1 MAAIISNKFRIH
13 NAEAFYESFGE
24 AAATNYYM
32 FIGRPQQWSATTGGG
47 SDAAPPTPVDN
58 VEDEYRQWRDMIAAK
73 RVVASDVSFVIP
85 RRDWDS
91 AGATTYDMY
100 EHDLSASNTANSGAT
115 NLFDS
120 TFIVMTDE
128 FKVYKCMWNDGNT
141 ASTTKPTGTG
151 NTEFDPGDGYIW
163 KYMYTLT
170 STQIQNFLTT
180 DFMPVVDTLGT
191 VTGASA
197 STVSA
202 AAVDGE
208 VRRILITT
216 AGAGYTNGTYTAVP
230 IRGDGASGTCTVT
243 IAGGAVTAVVVTAQ
257 GTGYTYGAVHVNGIT
272 SVGSPSTTA
281 VLTPIIGP
289 KNGHGKDALKEL
301 GAFYC
306 MTNTALV
313 GAEGS
318 GDFVVAQD
326 FRRIGLVRN
335 PYNHGT
341 TTVSSATT
349 LSALKSVTFNASPT
363 PGTFTN
369 DEIITGGTTGAKG
382 KVVDWNATTRVL
394 SYYQSDYTGIDANKN
409 ITVFA
414 GTEVVTGADSSSTG
428 TMSAVSNPEI
438 AHHSGDIMYTEAR
451 APIVRATDQTENI
464 KLVIEF

>member
-1 MAAIISNKFRIH
+1 
-13 NAEAFYESFGE
+13 
-24 AAATNYYM
+24 
-32 FIGRPQQWSATTGGG
+32 
-47 SDAAPPTPVDN
+47 
-58 VEDEYRQWRDMIAAK
+58 MIAAK
-73 RVVASDVSFVIP
+73 RVVASDVSFVVP
-85 RRDWDS
+85 RRDW
-91 AGATTYDMY
+91 ATGTTYDY
-100 EHDLSASNTANSGAT
+100 YRHDYSTTNAANSTAT

-120 TFIVMTDE
+120 TFVVMTDE
-128 FKVYKCMWNDGNT
+128 YKVYKCMWNDANT

-180 DFMPVVDTLGT
+180 DFMPVIDTLGT
-191 VTGASA
+191 VTSASA

-230 IRGDGASGTCTVT
+230 IRGDGASGTCTVV
-243 IAGGAVTAVVVTAQ
+243 IAGGVVTTVTVTAQ
-257 GTGYTYGAVHVNGIT
+257 GTGYTYGAVHVDGIT
-272 SVGSPSTTA
+272 SVGSPSTSA

-289 KNGHGKDALKEL
+289 KNGHGKDALREL

-318 GDFVVAQD
+318 GDFVVGQD

-341 TTVSSATT
+341 TTVSTATT
-349 LSALKSVTFNASPT
+349 LSALKSVTFNSSPT

-369 DEIITGGTTGAKG
+369 DEIITGGTSGAKG

-394 SYYQSDYTGIDANKN
+394 SYYQSDYTGIDTNKN
-409 ITVFA
+409 LTAFA
-414 GTEVVTGADSSSTG
+414 GTEVVTGADSSATG

-438 AHHSGDIMYTEAR
+438 AHHSGDIMYTESR

>member
-13 NAEAFYESFGE
+13 NAEQFYESFGE

-32 FIGRPQQWSATTGGG
+32 FIGRPQQWSSTTGGG
-47 SDAAPPTPVDN
+47 TDAAPPAPIDN
-58 VEDEYRQWRDMIAAK
+58 VQDEERQWRDMIAAK
-73 RVVASDVSFVIP
+73 RVVQSDVSFVIP
-85 RRDWDS
+85 RRNWTT
-91 AGATTYDMY
+91 GTTYDY
-100 EHDLSASNTANSGAT
+100 YRHDYSSSNTANSGAT
-115 NLFDS
+115 SLFGS

-128 FKVYKCMWNDGNT
+128 YKVYKCMWNDGNT

-151 NTEFDPGDGYIW
+151 NTEFDPGDGYLW

-208 VRRILITT
+208 IRRITITT
-216 AGAGYTNGTYTAVP
+216 AGAGYTNGTYTSVP
-230 IRGDGASGTCTVT
+230 IRGDGSGGTCTVV
-243 IAGGAVTAVVVTAQ
+243 IAGGAVTTVTVTAQ
-257 GTGYTYGAVHVNGIT
+257 GTGYTYATIYVDGIT
-272 SVGSPSTTA
+272 SVGSPSTSA
-281 VLTPIIGP
+281 VLSPIVGP
-289 KNGHGKDALKEL
+289 KGGHGKDALKEL

-318 GDFVVAQD
+318 GDFVVDQD

-341 TTVSSATT
+341 TTVSTATT
-349 LSALKSVTFNASPT
+349 LSALKSVTFAASPT
-363 PGTFTN
+363 PGTFTA
-369 DEIITGGTTGAKG
+369 DEVITGGTTGAKG
-382 KVVDWNATTRVL
+382 VVVSWDATNRKL
-394 SYYQSDYTGIDANKN
+394 YYYQSDYTGIDTNKN
-409 ITVFA
+409 ITAFA
-414 GTEVVTGADSSSTG
+414 GTEVVTGASSSATG

-438 AHHSGDIMYTEAR
+438 AHHSGDVLYTEHR
-451 APIVRATDQTENI
+451 APIVRATDQTENV

>member
-13 NAEAFYESFGE
+13 NAEQFYESFGE

-32 FIGRPQQWSATTGGG
+32 FIGRPQQWSSTTGGG
-47 SDAAPPTPVDN
+47 SDAAPPTPIDN
-58 VEDEYRQWRDMIAAK
+58 VQDEERQWRDMIAAK
-73 RVVASDVSFVIP
+73 RVVQSDVSFVIP
-85 RRDWDS
+85 RRNWTT
-91 AGATTYDMY
+91 GTTYDY
-100 EHDLSASNTANSGAT
+100 YRHDYSSSNTANSGAT
-115 NLFDS
+115 SLFGS

-128 FKVYKCMWNDGNT
+128 YKVYKCMWNDSNT

-151 NTEFDPGDGYIW
+151 NTEFDPGDGYLW

-208 VRRILITT
+208 IRRITITT
-216 AGAGYTNGTYTAVP
+216 AGAGYTNGTYTSVP

-243 IAGGAVTAVVVTAQ
+243 IAGGVVTTVAVTAQ
-257 GTGYTYGAVHVNGIT
+257 GTGYTYGAVHVDGIT
-272 SVGSPSTTA
+272 SVGSPSTSA

-289 KNGHGKDALKEL
+289 KGGHGKDALKEL
-301 GAFYC
+301 GAFYI

-318 GDFVVAQD
+318 GDFVVDQD

-341 TTVSSATT
+341 TTVSTATT
-349 LSALKSVTFNASPT
+349 LSALKSVTFNSSPT

-394 SYYQSDYTGIDANKN
+394 SYYQSDYTGIDTNKN
-409 ITVFA
+409 LTAFA
-414 GTEVVTGADSSSTG
+414 GTEVVTGADSSATG
-428 TMSAVSNPEI
+428 TMTSVNNPEI
-438 AHHSGDIMYTEAR
+438 AYHSGDILYTETR
-451 APIVRATDQTENI
+451 GPIVRATDQTENI

>member
-1 MAAIISNKFRIH
+1 MAAIISSKFRIH

-32 FIGRPQQWSATTGGG
+32 FIGRPQQLSATTGGG
-47 SDAAPPTPVDN
+47 SDAAPPVPTDN
-58 VEDEYRQWRDMIAAK
+58 VEEEERQWRDMIAAK

-85 RRDWDS
+85 RRNWLT
-91 AGATTYDMY
+91 GTTYDMY
-100 EHDLSASNTANSGAT
+100 EHNISASNTANSTAT

-120 TFIVMTDE
+120 TFVVMTDE

-151 NTEFDPGDGYIW
+151 NTEFDPGDGYLW

-180 DFMPVVDTLGT
+180 DFMPVIDTLGT
-191 VTGASA
+191 VTSASA
-197 STVSA
+197 STVSSN
-202 AAVDGE
+202 AVDGE
-208 VRRILITT
+208 IRRILITT

-243 IAGGAVTAVVVTAQ
+243 IAGGVVTAVVVTAQ
-257 GTGYTYGAVHVNGIT
+257 GTGYTYGAVHVDGIT
-272 SVGSPSTTA
+272 SVGSPSTSA

-289 KNGHGKDALKEL
+289 KGGHGKDALKEL
-301 GAFYC
+301 GAFYI

-318 GDFVVAQD
+318 GDFVVDQD

-341 TTVSSATT
+341 TTVSTATT
-349 LSALKSVTFNASPT
+349 LSALKSVTFNSSPT

-382 KVVDWNATTRVL
+382 KVVDWNSTTRVL
-394 SYYQSDYTGIDANKN
+394 SYYQSDYTGIDTNKN
-409 ITVFA
+409 LTAFA
-414 GTEVVTGADSSSTG
+414 GTEVVTGADSSATG
-428 TMSAVSNPEI
+428 TMTSANNPEI
-438 AHHSGDIMYTEAR
+438 AYHSGDILYTEAR
-451 APIVRATDQTENI
+451 GPIVRATDQTENI

>member
-13 NAEAFYESFGE
+13 NAEQFYESFGE

-32 FIGRPQQWSATTGGG
+32 FIGRPQQWSSTTGGG
-47 SDAAPPTPVDN
+47 TDAAPPAPIDN
-58 VEDEYRQWRDMIAAK
+58 VQDEERQWRDMIAAK
-73 RVVASDVSFVIP
+73 RVVQSDVSFVIP
-85 RRDWDS
+85 RRNWTT
-91 AGATTYDMY
+91 GTTYDY
-100 EHDLSASNTANSGAT
+100 YRHDYSSSNTANSGAT
-115 NLFDS
+115 SLFGS

-128 FKVYKCMWNDGNT
+128 YKVYKCMWNDGNT

-151 NTEFDPGDGYIW
+151 NTEFDPGDGYLW

-208 VRRILITT
+208 IRRITITT
-216 AGAGYTNGTYTAVP
+216 AGAGYTNGTYTSVP
-230 IRGDGASGTCTVT
+230 IRGDGSGGTCTVV
-243 IAGGAVTAVVVTAQ
+243 IAGGAVTTVTVTAQ
-257 GTGYTYGAVHVNGIT
+257 GTGYTYATIYVDGIT
-272 SVGSPSTTA
+272 SVGSPSTSA
-281 VLTPIIGP
+281 VLSPIVGP
-289 KNGHGKDALKEL
+289 KGGHGKDALKEL

-313 GAEGS
+313 GEEGS
-318 GDFVVAQD
+318 GDFVVDQD

-341 TTVSSATT
+341 TTVSTATT
-349 LSALKSVTFNASPT
+349 LSALKSVTFAASPT
-363 PGTFTN
+363 PGTFTA

-382 KVVDWNATTRVL
+382 VVVSWDATNRKL
-394 SYYQSDYTGIDANKN
+394 YYYQSDYTGIDTNKN
-409 ITVFA
+409 ITAFA
-414 GTEVVTGADSSSTG
+414 GTEVATGAQNHIGLDK
-428 TMSAVSNPEI
+428 
-438 AHHSGDIMYTEAR
+438 
-451 APIVRATDQTENI
+451 NI
-464 KLVIEF
+464 KTKTVEVSIV

>member
-13 NAEAFYESFGE
+13 NAEQFYESFGE

-32 FIGRPQQWSATTGGG
+32 FIGRPQQWSSTTGGG
-47 SDAAPPTPVDN
+47 TDAAPPAPIDN
-58 VEDEYRQWRDMIAAK
+58 VQDEERQWRDMIAAK
-73 RVVASDVSFVIP
+73 RVVQSDVSFVIP
-85 RRDWDS
+85 RRNWTT
-91 AGATTYDMY
+91 GTTYDY
-100 EHDLSASNTANSGAT
+100 YRHDYSSSNTANSGAT
-115 NLFDS
+115 SLFGS

-128 FKVYKCMWNDGNT
+128 YKVYKCMWNDGNT

-151 NTEFDPGDGYIW
+151 NTEFDPGDGYLW

-208 VRRILITT
+208 IRRITITT
-216 AGAGYTNGTYTAVP
+216 AGAGYTNGTYTSVP
-230 IRGDGASGTCTVT
+230 IRGDGSGGTCTVV
-243 IAGGAVTAVVVTAQ
+243 IAGGAVTTVTVTAQ
-257 GTGYTYGAVHVNGIT
+257 GTGYTYATIYVDGIT
-272 SVGSPSTTA
+272 SVGSPSTSA
-281 VLTPIIGP
+281 VLSPIVGP
-289 KNGHGKDALKEL
+289 KGGHGKDALKEL

-313 GAEGS
+313 GEEGS
-318 GDFVVAQD
+318 GDFVVDQD

-341 TTVSSATT
+341 TTVSTATT
-349 LSALKSVTFNASPT
+349 LSALKSVTFAASPT
-363 PGTFTN
+363 PGTFTA

-382 KVVDWNATTRVL
+382 VVVSWDATNRKL
-394 SYYQSDYTGIDANKN
+394 YYYQSDYTGIDTNKN
-409 ITVFA
+409 ITAFA
-414 GTEVVTGADSSSTG
+414 GTEVVTGASSSATG

-438 AHHSGDIMYTEAR
+438 AHHSGDVLYTEHR
-451 APIVRATDQTENI
+451 APIVRATDQTENV